1 MSPINTGAALRKR
14 GRPRVEGLPERRREE
29 ILVVATEEFARRGYP
44 STDLQDVADRLRLG
58 KGTLYRYFGTKE
70 ALFLA
75 AADRSMRLLKAE
87 TDRAAAKGRDPF
99 GRIILATRAYLR
111 FFDRHP
117 EFVEIMVQERAEFRD
132 RKRHTYFA
140 HRDVNI
146 RPWREMF
153 RGLIARDEIR
163 EIPIDRITDVFSG
176 VLYGAIFTNYFESRR
191 RSPERQASDILDV
204 VFRGILGPRAR
215 RDLLLKK
222 GASS

>member
-1 MSPINTGAALRKR
+1 MGTAVRKR
-14 GRPRVEGLPERRREE
+14 GRPRIEGLPERRREE
-29 ILVVATEEFARRGYP
+29 ILAVATEEFARRGYP
-44 STDLQDVADRLRLG
+44 NTDLQDVADRLGLG
-58 KGTLYRYFGTKE
+58 KGTVYRYFDTKE

-75 AADRSMRLLKAE
+75 AADRLMRHLKADS
-87 TDRAAAKGRDPF
+87 DRAASRGRDPF
-99 GRIILATRAYLR
+99 ERIVLATRAYLR

-140 HRDVNI
+140 YRDVNI
-146 RPWREMF
+146 GPWKELF
-153 RGLIARDEIR
+153 RGLIARGEIR

-204 VFRGILGPRAR
+204 IFRGILGPRLR
-215 RDLLLKK
+215 RDPLKK
-222 GASS
+222 KGGSP